1 MANTRHLFMT
11 NLEELLASI
20 RELQREIYKFEKL
33 LAQCQLGE
41 SKRVIEQS
49 MQQLNDSAENL
60 EIYILRTHENH

>member
-1 MANTRHLFMT
+1 MT